1 MWETRRWGR
10 SMEGRETSVEL
21 TAAKILANLIVMG
34 GGILARAVVQAYRQ
48 ALTNA
53 SKNGVAQETIQN
65 TMRRASKVMT
75 EQEARQI
82 LGVTE
87 ETPWE
92 EIIKKYDNL
101 FENNAKNGS
110 FYLQSKVHRA
120 KECLEAVQQGKSQ
133 ADSRQRVCKSYGFL
147 RLSTDN

>member
-1 MWETRRWGR
+1 M
-10 SMEGRETSVEL
+10 
-21 TAAKILANLIVMG
+21 AAKILANMIVMG
-34 GGILARAVVQAYRQ
+34 GGILARAIFQAYRQ
-48 ALTNA
+48 PLANA

-65 TMRRASKVMT
+65 TIRRASKVMS
-75 EQEARQI
+75 EQEVRQI

-92 EIIKKYDNL
+92 EIVRRYHTL

-120 KECLEAVQQGKSQ
+120 KECLEAVHQGKGPGPGSGQ
-133 ADSRQRVCKSYGFL
+133 GPQGGSS
-147 RLSTDN
+147 SSNPS